1 MSRPHG
7 SHLEVALDLHWLKP
21 LLGRPGPFIT
31 VLLDATR
38 ADASGDAEVA
48 GRWKS
53 LRRELSAAGASDTV
67 LDVIEERVTRPT
79 GVAGP
84 HGRVVIADSTEI
96 VVDRTVKE
104 PPARSSAVYDAVP
117 ALAPAVRAADQ
128 ATRFVLVEIDRQGAD
143 LTWSDGTSA
152 RPERE
157 VVDGDHDVLHKI
169 REGGGWSHRRMQTRA
184 EDSWERNAETVA
196 ADLDKQ
202 VAERHPEIVLVTGD
216 VRAVALLRDAVG
228 QPVRDL
234 LVEVPG
240 GSRADGVN
248 QSAFEHQVTDALLA
262 HRARRREKV
271 LDRFRT
277 AQGRGEAAVTS
288 IGDLVTVLQRGQ
300 VAELLIRDDL
310 ALPGSALTEL
320 TLSVGPEPLQLATAA
335 ADLAALGADPATAR
349 EMPADVALLRAALG
363 QDAGLTLVP
372 DGSADLVD
380 GVGAVLRWVDESTPS
395 EAVPSQ
401 SADQARL
408 RDVV

>member
-1 MSRPHG
+1 M
-7 SHLEVALDLHWLKP
+7 DLHWLKP

-38 ADASGDAEVA
+38 SDATGDAEVA
-48 GRWKS
+48 DRWKS
-53 LRRELSAAGASDTV
+53 LRRELASAGASDTV
-67 LDVIEERVTRPT
+67 LDLIEERVTRPD

-84 HGRVVIADSTEI
+84 HGRVVVADAEEI

-104 PPARSSAVYDAVP
+104 PPAQSSAVYDAVP

-128 ATRFVLVEIDRQGAD
+128 ATSFVLVEIDRQGAD

-157 VVDGDHDVLHKI
+157 VVEGDHDVLHKI

-216 VRAVALLRDAVG
+216 VRAVALLREAVG
-228 QPVRDL
+228 QQVREL
-234 LVEVPG
+234 LFEVQG

-248 QSAFEHQVTDALLA
+248 QAAFEQRVSEALFA
-262 HRARRREKV
+262 HRARRREGV
-271 LDRFRT
+271 IDRFRT

-288 IGDLVTVLQRGQ
+288 VEDLVTVLQRGQ
-300 VAELLIRDDL
+300 VAELLILDDL
-310 ALPGSALTEL
+310 TLPGSALTER
-320 TLSVGPEPLQLATAA
+320 TLSVGPEPLQIAVRPD
-335 ADLAALGADPATAR
+335 DLSALGAPEGSAR
-349 EMPADVALLRAALG
+349 PMPADAAILRAALG

-372 DGSADLVD
+372 DGAADLVD
-380 GVGAVLRWVDESTPS
+380 GVGAILRWVDESTPNES
-395 EAVPSQ
+395 VPSQ
-401 SADQARL
+401 SADQGRL

>member
-1 MSRPHG
+1 M
-7 SHLEVALDLHWLKP
+7 DLHWLKP

-38 ADASGDAEVA
+38 ADASGDEEVA

-53 LRRELSAAGASDTV
+53 LRRELAATGAQDAV

-84 HGRVVIADSTEI
+84 HGRVVIADGSDPVEI

-104 PPARSSAVYDAVP
+104 PPAQSSAVYDAVP

-128 ATRFVLVEIDRQGAD
+128 ATRFLLVEIDRQGAD
-143 LTWSDGTSA
+143 LTWSNGTSA
-152 RPERE
+152 RPQRE
-157 VVDGDHDVLHKI
+157 VVEGDHDVVHKI

-196 ADLDKQ
+196 ADLDRQ
-202 VAERHPEIVLVTGD
+202 VAERHPEIVLLTGD
-216 VRAVALLRDAVG
+216 VRAVSLLKDAVG
-228 QPVRDL
+228 QHVREL
-234 LVEVPG
+234 IAEVPG

-248 QSAFEHQVTDALLA
+248 QQAFEEHVAAALFE

-288 IGDLVTVLQRGQ
+288 VPDLVTVLQRGQ
-300 VAELLIRDDL
+300 VAELLVRDDL
-310 ALPGSALTEL
+310 TLPGSALSERRL
-320 TLSVGPEPLQLATAA
+320 HVGPEPLQVAVD
-335 ADLAALGADPATAR
+335 ADDLIALGTPEGSAR
-349 EMPADVALLRAALG
+349 VMPADAAILRAALG

-372 DGSADLVD
+372 DGAADLVD
-380 GVGAVLRWVDESTPS
+380 GVGAILRWVDESTPS

>member
-1 MSRPHG
+1 M
-7 SHLEVALDLHWLKP
+7 DLHWLKP

-38 ADASGDAEVA
+38 ADAAGDEQVA

-53 LRRELSAAGASDTV
+53 LRRELTAAGAPDAV
-67 LDVIEERVTRPT
+67 LTLIEERVTRPT

-84 HGRVVIADSTEI
+84 HGRVVIADADEI
-96 VVDRTVKE
+96 VIDRVVKE
-104 PPARSSAVYDAVP
+104 PPAQSSAVYDPVP

-143 LTWSDGTSA
+143 LTWSDGTTA

-157 VVDGDHDVLHKI
+157 VVEGDHDVLHKI

-202 VAERHPEIVLVTGD
+202 VAERSPEVVLVTGD
-216 VRAVALLRDAVG
+216 VRAVGLLRDALG
-228 QPVRDL
+228 QHVREL

-248 QSAFEHQVTDALLA
+248 QSAFEQRVAEALVA

-271 LDRFRT
+271 ADRFRT

-288 IGDLVTVLQRGQ
+288 VPDLVTVLQRGQ

-310 ALPGSALTEL
+310 TLPGSPLTER
-320 TLSVGPEPLQLATAA
+320 TLYVGPEPLQIATD
-335 ADLAALGADPATAR
+335 ADDLVALGAPTGSAR
-349 EMPADVALLRAALG
+349 PMPADAAILRAALG

-401 SADQARL
+401 SADQTRL